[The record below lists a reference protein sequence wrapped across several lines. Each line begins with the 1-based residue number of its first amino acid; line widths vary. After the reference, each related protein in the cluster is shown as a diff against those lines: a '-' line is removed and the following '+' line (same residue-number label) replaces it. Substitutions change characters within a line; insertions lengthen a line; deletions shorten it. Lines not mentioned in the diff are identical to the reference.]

1 MNGEYLNSNF
11 VLGVGT
17 KKGEQILARRD
28 VNMEYGMPSTTLSVL
43 HIATCL
49 NLILTLWG
57 QI

>member
-28 VNMEYGMPSTTLSVL
+28 VNMEYGMPWYYG
-43 HIATCL
+43 L
-49 NLILTLWG
+49 NCAPSEIHMLKS
-57 QI
+57 